1 MIFNVEEIKI
11 TSSILSRKI
20 GLKKEI
26 INKNEK
32 YTEAKLFLTIKKSI
46 KNYLNDKPKIN
57 SLSLT
62 ITKSLINYNEK
73 KIPNNIY
80 IGLKEYSKSN
90 NLRIGVI
97 KKILN
102 LKGYIVEHYPTGK
115 SFRMNV
121 VFTTYH
127 KYKNT
132 NMKSRISEILTL
144 WKKDFLDRIIKRS
157 MDFVMKISENY
168 TYSKPR
174 SVNECLKMIKTHYEY
189 VSGYRFVSISEIN
202 KFLTSVSKTN
212 FYENKLD
219 RFKILKRYLN
229 FYTNNYN
236 Y

>member
-1 MIFNVEEIKI
+1 MIFDGEEIKI
-11 TSSILSRKI
+11 ISSVLSRKI
-20 GLKKEI
+20 GLEKEI

-46 KNYLNDKPKIN
+46 KNHLNDKPKIN

-73 KIPNNIY
+73 KLPNEIY
-80 IGLKEYSKSN
+80 IGLKEYSKNN
-90 NLRIGVI
+90 NLRIGVV

-102 LKGYIVEHYPTGK
+102 IKGYIVENYPTGK
-115 SFRMNV
+115 SFRSQV

-144 WKKDFLDRIIKRS
+144 WKRDFLDRIIKRS
-157 MDFVMKISENY
+157 MELVIKISENY

-174 SVNECLKMIKTHYEY
+174 SINECLNMIKTHYEY
-189 VSGYRFVSISEIN
+189 ISGYKFISINEIN
-202 KFLTSVSKTN
+202 TFLNSVNTN
-212 FYENKLD
+212 DFYDNKLD
-219 RFKILKRYLN
+219 RFKILRRYLN
-229 FYTNNYN
+229 FYTHHYN